1 MKRELLRQMNAMDTL
16 LRENFFT
23 ASMSALLPGVI
34 AFVATGT
41 MIRKAFRKLSGSRR
55 RSRRSLIKQ
64 VRAVMRDAER
74 LLIRHLAAQPE
85 ALARLRGS
93 QQMQMNNNNPSQQQ
107 QQAFGYGGPASPPRA
122 ATQHSFDSLNNAS
135 VHHGGTL
142 RTSRQLS
149 EIDTGLLVISLH
161 VLRQTVE
168 RHKVLLSAGE
178 RASFFEDLEDLE
190 SEQYDCEG
198 KMLVLQR
205 IYRTQPALLA
215 GGGAASAGGAHADLG
230 PVLLATR

>member
-23 ASMSALLPGVI
+23 ASMSALLPGALVL
-34 AFVATGT
+34 AVTWKT
-41 MIRKAFRKLSGSRR
+41 LRKAFRKLSGSRR
-55 RSRRSLIKQ
+55 RTRRSLIKQ
-64 VRAVMRDAER
+64 VRAVLRDAER
-74 LLIRHLAAQPE
+74 LLIRHLASTPGGAQRVLTRGASSSQLEPP
-85 ALARLRGS
+85 ADAAADAARTR
-93 QQMQMNNNNPSQQQ
+93 PS
-107 QQAFGYGGPASPPRA
+107 A
-122 ATQHSFDSLNNAS
+122 A
-135 VHHGGTL
+135 
-142 RTSRQLS
+142 RLS

-161 VLRQTVE
+161 LLRQTVE

-215 GGGAASAGGAHADLG
+215 GGGAASAGAAHDNEFG
-230 PVLLATR
+230 PGMQLVARRY